1 MRISADDSTSW
12 DWLRSGDREA
22 FGNFYRQHAA
32 SLHRFVRRCVG
43 DPRATE
49 DIVQETFLQLWQHPN
64 GFNPARGPLR
74 VYLFGIAAR
83 RSADWWRHKPAETTL
98 KPERPDSQYRS
109 PMLVEDAF
117 EKIDPDSRSLLWL
130 REVEGYSYRE
140 LAEMLAVP
148 VGTVRS
154 RLYTARERLR
164 RVWKGERNKE
174 TL

>member
-1 MRISADDSTSW
+1 MMKSPDKDTSW
-12 DWLRSGDREA
+12 DWLHNGDRKA

-43 DPRATE
+43 DPKATE

-83 RSADWWRHKPAETTL
+83 RSADWWRHRPPETELNPGRPA
-98 KPERPDSQYRS
+98 SQTNL

-117 EKIDPDSRSLLWL
+117 EKLDSDSRSLLWL
-130 REVEGYSYRE
+130 REVEGYSYQE
-140 LAEMLAVP
+140 LAEMLAIP

-154 RLYTARERLR
+154 RLYAARERLR
-164 RVWKGERNKE
+164 RVWKGEQTME
-174 TL
+174 AL

>member
-1 MRISADDSTSW
+1 MNTSW
-12 DWLRSGDREA
+12 DWLHNGDREA
-22 FGNFYRQHAA
+22 FDNFYRQHAA
-32 SLHRFVRRCVG
+32 SLHKFVRRCVG
-43 DPRATE
+43 DPKASE

-83 RSADWWRHKPAETTL
+83 RSADWWRHRPPETAL
-98 KPERPDSQYRS
+98 NPDRHAHQHYS

-117 EKIDPDSRSLLWL
+117 EKVDPETRSLLWL

-140 LAEMLAVP
+140 LAEMLAIP

-154 RLYTARERLR
+154 RLSTARERLR
-164 RVWKGERNKE
+164 RVWKGEGTKE
-174 TL
+174 AL

>member
-1 MRISADDSTSW
+1 MMKSPDKNTSW
-12 DWLRSGDREA
+12 DWLRIGDRKA

-32 SLHRFVRRCVG
+32 SLHSFVRRCVG
-43 DPRATE
+43 DPKAAE

-64 GFNPARGPLR
+64 GFNPERAPLR

-83 RSADWWRHKPAETTL
+83 RSADWWRRRPPETALNPDRPASP
-98 KPERPDSQYRS
+98 KNP

-117 EKIDPDSRSLLWL
+117 EKLDPDSRSLLWL

-140 LAEMLAVP
+140 LAEMLAIP

-154 RLYTARERLR
+154 RLYTAREHLR
-164 RVWKGERNKE
+164 QVWKGEQTTE
-174 TL
+174 AL